1 MQMHILGKLL
11 IPSAVILLLSCS
23 ESKDIRYLDKGRG
36 SLSGATVAPAPAAAE
51 QQAVKARLT
60 SPSTEPRLKA
70 KSFGWI
76 GLSVQGKPIRTFFWG
91 HGQTCVYILGAIH
104 GNESSTM
111 QLVERI
117 WKLLQQNKYQKF
129 EKAITF
135 IVVPCL
141 NPDGVELHRRTN
153 ANGVDL
159 NRNFPTSDFS
169 GIRKFYNFYGGRGQG
184 LQPETMGLLELCT
197 VYPPALVYS
206 IHQPLNLINF
216 DGPAQTVALEIS
228 RLNGMRIKDDIGYN
242 TPGSLGTYFG
252 KMRNVPVITLEL
264 PHTGQDTAWED
275 LLNCN
280 ANAIITSALTWQAR
294 RRKHLSPK

>member
-1 MQMHILGKLL
+1 MGKLL
-11 IPSAVILLLSCS
+11 ILSAAIFLLSCA
-23 ESKDIRYLDKGRG
+23 ESKDIRHLDKGRE
-36 SLSGATVAPAPAAAE
+36 SPSGATVALAATAAE
-51 QQAVKARLT
+51 QQAVKAKLT
-60 SPSTEPRLKA
+60 SPSTDPQLEA

-104 GNESSTM
+104 GNEGSTM
-111 QLVERI
+111 HLVERI

-129 EKAITF
+129 KKAITF
-135 IVVPCL
+135 ILVPCL

-159 NRNFPTSDFS
+159 NRNFPTPDFS
-169 GIRKFYNFYGGRGQG
+169 WIRECYNFYGGRGQG
-184 LQPETMGLLELCT
+184 LQPEIMGLLELGT

-206 IHQPLNLINF
+206 IHQPRNLINY
-216 DGPAQTVALEIS
+216 DGPAQSVALGIS

-252 KMRNVPVITLEL
+252 KVRKVPVITLEL
-264 PHTGQDTAWED
+264 PHTEQGTAWEN

-294 RRKHLSPK
+294 RRKHVSPK